1 MNSCH
6 IYMKRKE
13 GAGEQDAGET
23 EKESAREWEDSRKL
37 R

>member
-6 IYMKRKE
+6 TYMKWKE
-13 GAGEQDAGET
+13 WAREQDAGET
-23 EKESAREWEDSRKL
+23 EKESAREIEDSRKL